1 MEKVMK
7 SRVNV
12 LEIELNNNTAK
23 EAMQKV
29 MEYMQTEPMNIVEII
44 SANTLVKSKED
55 ENLKDNIAQADLVL
69 AGEQAVLEVAEV
81 TDRKK
86 LQEADSQLFVKM
98 LLRFFHKNHNRIFLL
113 TESED
118 EKIHL
123 KEYLQEYYYGIQIVG
138 GEVVPTDSSAD
149 DMILNSVNGAE
160 ADCVLSMISS
170 PFQEAFVVRNRILLN
185 TRMWLGLGKN
195 TPLPLDKKKGK
206 KPIREF
212 MIKRFLKREVEKER
226 QKRGN
231 V

>member
-123 KEYLQEYYYGIQIVG
+123 KEYLQEYYYGFR
-138 GEVVPTDSSAD
+138 
-149 DMILNSVNGAE
+149 L
-160 ADCVLSMISS
+160 
-170 PFQEAFVVRNRILLN
+170 
-185 TRMWLGLGKN
+185 
-195 TPLPLDKKKGK
+195 
-206 KPIREF
+206 
-212 MIKRFLKREVEKER
+212 
-226 QKRGN
+226 
-231 V
+231 

>member
-1 MEKVMK
+1 MK

-118 EKIHL
+118 EKIDL
-123 KEYLQEYYYGIQIVG
+123 KEYLQE
-138 GEVVPTDSSAD
+138 
-149 DMILNSVNGAE
+149 
-160 ADCVLSMISS
+160 
-170 PFQEAFVVRNRILLN
+170 
-185 TRMWLGLGKN
+185 
-195 TPLPLDKKKGK
+195 
-206 KPIREF
+206 
-212 MIKRFLKREVEKER
+212 
-226 QKRGN
+226 
-231 V
+231 